1 MTITYGTTLPQR
13 EFKNEVESIKEFVLG
28 AESLGLSYLRVA
40 DQVVVPKRGGFH
52 EPLMLLSYLAA
63 ITERIEMVPS
73 VLVAPSRQTA
83 LLAKQIVELH
93 ALLAGRL
100 RLGLGLGG
108 NAKEYQAMGKS
119 LSRRG
124 YRLEEQIKLFRQLW
138 SRDRVSFSLADERFE
153 GVGISPRPNGE
164 AIPIWIGVSP
174 EPPVQALERIGRSAD
189 GWFTMCR
196 VDQLESQNKVVLES
210 VKRSGRSISDIG
222 VEAEVSIANLVP
234 ENFISLVKRW
244 QDLGVSHIS
253 LSTLGLEADSSS
265 HLKVL
270 AKALALLG
278 K

>member
-93 ALLAGRL
+93 VLLAGRL

-119 LSRRG
+119 LNRRG

-138 SRDRVSFSLADERFE
+138 SRDRVSFSLAEERFE

-196 VDQLESQNKVVLES
+196 VDQFESQHKVVLES

-253 LSTLGLEADSSS
+253 LSTLGLEGDSSS

-270 AKALALLG
+270 AKALELLG

>member
-63 ITERIEMVPS
+63 ITERIEMAPS

-119 LSRRG
+119 LNRRG
-124 YRLEEQIKLFRQLW
+124 YRLEPQIELFRQLC
-138 SRDRVSFSLADERFE
+138 SRDRISFSLAEERFE

-253 LSTLGLEADSSS
+253 LSTLGLEGDSSS

-270 AKALALLG
+270 AKALELLG